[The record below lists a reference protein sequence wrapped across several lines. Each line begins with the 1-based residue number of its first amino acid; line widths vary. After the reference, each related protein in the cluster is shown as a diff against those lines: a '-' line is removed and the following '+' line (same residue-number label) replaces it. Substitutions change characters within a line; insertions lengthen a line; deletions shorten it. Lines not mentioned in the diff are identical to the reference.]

1 MRTIVTLFA
10 FMVYES
16 SCPVPLLFIWRTL
29 SQPFQEETFPS
40 PPLSA
45 FGEIFTQHWKVSVA
59 KNIREKT
66 SRAKC
71 NQELGVVKNILWSR
85 LITYEYVKNMFLSTI
100 PAEHDFRLIDFA
112 KISNLIGNLFRVRN
126 VQTWNSLKQI
136 DRQISLLLYLCHE
149 NSLEKNQF
157 EKPWKISS
165 LRNSKIF
172 NHFHRFSIK
181 DDAEHRK
188 KNQNK
193 NLRWIKIDWWVNFP
207 WKFVNQYCEGYIEL
221 HQLII

>member
-1 MRTIVTLFA
+1 MRAIVTLFA

-45 FGEIFTQHWKVSVA
+45 FGEIFTQHWKVSIA

-66 SRAKC
+66 SRTKC

-85 LITYEYVKNMFLSTI
+85 LITYEYVKNMFSSTI

-126 VQTWNSLKQI
+126 FQTWNSLKQI

-149 NSLEKNQF
+149 NSLEKISLKSFGKFRPCAIQRFPTIFMVFPSKMTLNT
-157 EKPWKISS
+157 ERKIKIKIS
-165 LRNSKIF
+165 
-172 NHFHRFSIK
+172 
-181 DDAEHRK
+181 
-188 KNQNK
+188 
-193 NLRWIKIDWWVNFP
+193 V
-207 WKFVNQYCEGYIEL
+207 G
-221 HQLII
+221 